1 MRKRACLLRA
11 PVPFA
16 PFSGGKFRARHARGA
31 HFRKSELF
39 FCSGTRID
47 LSGFIIG
54 FITTRNE
61 MDAMWIGCVPGNDGD
76 VILGSPDGLYKITK
90 IDSNAG
96 NRDNSNDSD
105 DFFGDS
111 FRVM

>member
-1 MRKRACLLRA
+1 
-11 PVPFA
+11 
-16 PFSGGKFRARHARGA
+16 
-31 HFRKSELF
+31 
-39 FCSGTRID
+39 
-47 LSGFIIG
+47 
-54 FITTRNE
+54 

-96 NRDNSNDSD
+96 NQDNSNDSD

-111 FRVM
+111 FRVNCKVTPHQSY

>member
-1 MRKRACLLRA
+1 
-11 PVPFA
+11 
-16 PFSGGKFRARHARGA
+16 
-31 HFRKSELF
+31 
-39 FCSGTRID
+39 
-47 LSGFIIG
+47 
-54 FITTRNE
+54 

-96 NRDNSNDSD
+96 NQDNSNDSD

-111 FRVM
+111 FRVK